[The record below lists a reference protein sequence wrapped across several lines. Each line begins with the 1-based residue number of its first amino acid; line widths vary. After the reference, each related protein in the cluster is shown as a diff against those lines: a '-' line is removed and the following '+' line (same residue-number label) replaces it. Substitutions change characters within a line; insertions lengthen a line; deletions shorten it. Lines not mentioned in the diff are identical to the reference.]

1 MVVVIDMS
9 EENAESII
17 DHEHRIRELEKKI
30 KDLTIR
36 LVALEQHLH
45 IT

>member
-17 DHEHRIRELEKKI
+17 DHEHRICELEKTV
-30 KDLTIR
+30 KDLTTR
-36 LVALEQHLH
+36 LKTLELH
-45 IT
+45 RHIS